1 MKKNSFK
8 PMRYML
14 SYVVY
19 SNYIYKNSKYTDE
32 YFYLPDESSFLK
44 NVVEIRFPSENE
56 LKSYIPSNFN
66 PLIINNIEYIVY
78 TIDRHNSNRLL
89 IQENINI
96 DSDNYNFNLK
106 DIKDGFDF
114 GFFVATISTDIY
126 PSSQPF
132 FAFLNHINYFLAKD
146 NSWKYYFSDYE
157 GFLKGYYSFIKDK
170 SIRDLYVNL
179 YPTNPLMKYTID
191 FYQFVKNNDG
201 EYSGMLSNYIYGKK
215 DIFRTTS
222 YVYENLDYHYIN
234 IFLFNKF
241 IDWGIIEED
250 KDFRIKVRKLNSND
264 VEEII
269 RERLR
274 IKSKNPLRRSSSV
287 KKKKKSSI
295 RRPKRHDRKTF
306 NKSYCT

>member
-14 SYVVY
+14 SYVEDSKY
-19 SNYIYKNSKYTDE
+19 FYNSLKYTDK
-32 YFYLPDESSFLK
+32 YFYLPYESSL
-44 NVVEIRFPSENE
+44 NDEIRFPYENE
-56 LKSYIPSNFN
+56 FKNYVPSKFN
-66 PLIINNIEYIVY
+66 PFIINNIEY
-78 TIDRHNSNRLL
+78 TIYAADDSGHNRNRILL

-96 DSDNYNFNLK
+96 DPDDYNFNLK

-132 FAFLNHINYFLAKD
+132 LVFLDHINYFLAKD
-146 NSWKYYFSDYE
+146 SSWKYYFSDYE

-170 SIRDLYVNL
+170 NIRDLYVNL
-179 YPTNPLMKYTID
+179 YPTNPLMKYVMN
-191 FYQFVKNNDG
+191 FYQFIKNNDG
-201 EYSGMLSNYIYGKK
+201 NYSGTLSYNVDFDIY
-215 DIFRTTS
+215 RTRER
-222 YVYENLDYHYIN
+222 VDEVKMFHYYMN
-234 IFLFNKF
+234 NFLFNEF
-241 IDWGIIEED
+241 IEWGLIEED
-250 KDFRIKVRKLNSND
+250 KDFRIKIRKLNSND

-274 IKSKNPLRRSSSV
+274 IKSKNPLRRLSSV

-295 RRPKRHDRKTF
+295 RRLKRHDRKTF
-306 NKSYCT
+306 NKSYYT